1 MAAIILSIKP
11 EFVEK
16 IISGEKKFE
25 YRRRLCKREIDR
37 IYIYSTAPVKQVVA
51 EATVT
56 GRMEGD
62 KEDIWRWTEKFS
74 GIDRKYF
81 DCYFESREC
90 AGCYCLGAV
99 KVYETGFDLQKF
111 GILHAPQSYVY
122 VVPGGAVQSLQ
133 DREQEFSNIPNG
145 SLRE

>member
-25 YRRRLCKREIDR
+25 YRRRLCKKEIDR

-51 EATVT
+51 EAEVT
-56 GRMEGD
+56 GRMEGS

-81 DCYFESREC
+81 DRYFEGREC

-99 KVYETGFDLQKF
+99 KVYETGFDLQRF
-111 GILHAPQSYVY
+111 GVLHAPQSYVY
-122 VVPGGAVQSLQ
+122 VVSGVPVQDLQ
-133 DREQEFSNIPNG
+133 NHE
-145 SLRE
+145 